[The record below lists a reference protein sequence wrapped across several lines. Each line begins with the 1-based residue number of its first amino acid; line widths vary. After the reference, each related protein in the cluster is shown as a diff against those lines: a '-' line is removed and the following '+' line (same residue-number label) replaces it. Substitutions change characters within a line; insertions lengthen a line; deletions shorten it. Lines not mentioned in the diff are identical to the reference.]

1 LLHGEEPDS
10 SLVGIMVLRGT
21 GTASERASVWRAAVA
36 SGLVAWDISQSMATS
51 ACRLLVG
58 KPSPQ
63 LFICLPANFVFAR
76 GTSPAAPDCW
86 PP

>member
-1 LLHGEEPDS
+1 
-10 SLVGIMVLRGT
+10 MVLRGT

-51 ACRLLVG
+51 ACRLLIG
-58 KPSPQ
+58 KLFPQ
-63 LFICLPANFVFAR
+63 SFISLPANFVFAR